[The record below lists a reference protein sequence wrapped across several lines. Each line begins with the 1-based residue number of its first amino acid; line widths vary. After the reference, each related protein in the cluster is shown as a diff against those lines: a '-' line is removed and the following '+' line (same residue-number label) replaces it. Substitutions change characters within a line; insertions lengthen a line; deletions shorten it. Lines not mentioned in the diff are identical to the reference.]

1 MCVCVRVFINLRLL
15 STHPPS
21 PAFVH
26 HGRMA
31 LVWNGNDWFRAGSET
46 ECSSDA
52 SQPESWSDRAILE
65 SLGCPPPI
73 PALHSHAQVTAKAV
87 ISHVLSVPAVRR
99 SRAHDLALS
108 LSRDAPSIHV
118 WVEKQLRSGRKS
130 HTIKTA
136 LTLALNPTRTATWA
150 CRATGARV
158 GHQQPILGLAYNVRM
173 HPFTRAD
180 VEDARNLLDG
190 YRPHHVR
197 VRLPPRRVLA
207 RYQCGTSM
215 ATLEAAVTMVVFNTS
230 PRCFGA
236 ARYRYIVE

>member
-1 MCVCVRVFINLRLL
+1 
-15 STHPPS
+15 
-21 PAFVH
+21 
-26 HGRMA
+26 MA
-31 LVWNGNDWFRAGSET
+31 LVWNGNDWSRAGSET

-52 SQPESWSDRAILE
+52 SQPESWSDRVILE

-73 PALHSHAQVTAKAV
+73 PALCSHAKAAAKAV
-87 ISHVLSVPAVRR
+87 IAHVLSVPAVRR

-108 LSRDAPSIHV
+108 LPRNAPNIHV
-118 WVEKQLRSGRKS
+118 WVDQQLRAGRKS

-150 CRATGARV
+150 CRETGARV

-173 HPFTRAD
+173 HPFARED
-180 VEDARNLLDG
+180 VENACNLLEG
-190 YRPHHVR
+190 YQPQRAL
-197 VRLPPRRVLA
+197 RLPPRRSLK
-207 RYQCGTSM
+207 RYQCGTGV

-236 ARYRYIVE
+236 PRYRYIVK